1 MAKRRYELDSRVFT
15 IFFLVAIPFVVFGSF
30 LVISMVR
37 GRLESALGASFE
49 QQAIGTKLQ
58 LERYVGEQIVHLRIL
73 ANDPLVRG
81 ATMPRAT
88 PSAELGR
95 MEAAWAKG
103 EDPGALASLLQSPLA
118 SHLRDQVRLRP
129 ALRLVQVAD
138 AGGRLVA
145 SSSRAGRL
153 QNAEASW
160 FRAVAAQEAEE
171 AFVGDIRTHPNST
184 LPLLEVAYPVVDPQ
198 KGFVGGVRALLD
210 AGDLYGVLG
219 PVRVGRTGHAVLV
232 RATDGVILASDDGR
246 AVLQSVFPGFESVQ
260 NAIERERRGYWT
272 IPAIRKEGAL
282 VEPARVVGFSPVDQV
297 PGVRWLVAVEQ
308 DAAEATAPVTDVTH
322 FLWIHFLGAFGS
334 VVLLALYF
342 SFKLERPVIEDELHL
357 HEEHVPVAFQRTGTE
372 G

>member
-37 GRLESALGASFE
+37 GRLEAALGASFE

-73 ANDPLVRG
+73 ASDPLVRG
-81 ATMPRAT
+81 AIHGPTKGAG
-88 PSAELGR
+88 ELNR
-95 MEAAWAKG
+95 LEAAWARG
-103 EDPGALASLLQSPLA
+103 EDPKALAPLLQSPLA
-118 SHLRDQVRLRP
+118 GHLRDLVRLRP
-129 ALRLVQVAD
+129 ALRLIQVAD
-138 AGGRLVA
+138 ADGRLVA

-153 QNAEASW
+153 LNAEAPW
-160 FRAVAAQEAEE
+160 FRGVAAQQTE
-171 AFVGDIRTHPNST
+171 AFVGDIRTQPNGS
-184 LPLLEVAYPVVDPQ
+184 LPVLEIAYPVVDPQ
-198 KGFVGGVRALLD
+198 IGFVGGVRTLLD

-232 RATDGVILASDDGR
+232 RAADGVILASDDNR
-246 AVLQSVFPGFESVQ
+246 SVLKAVFPGFDSVQ
-260 NAIERERRGYWT
+260 NAIERERRGYWV
-272 IPAIRKEGAL
+272 IPEIRREGAI
-282 VEPARVVGFSPVDQV
+282 VEPARVVGFSPVEQV

-308 DAAEATAPVTDVTH
+308 DAVEATAPVTEVTH
-322 FLWIHFLGAFGS
+322 YLWIHFLGAFGS

-342 SFKLERPVIEDELHL
+342 SFKLEQPVIEEELHL
-357 HEEHVPVAFQRTGTE
+357 HEEHVPIALRRTGTE